1 MEAQHVIYVYL
12 KITHYARLCNKIHK
26 IMEEIKLG
34 INIQT
39 PIQWHIGKKKKI
51 RDDTKSESVGHS
63 VKSDSFQTHG
73 LQPSRLLSPWNS
85 PGKNTGVGS
94 QPFTSPGDLPNPGFD
109 LGLLD
114 DGQILCHLSHQEDQ
128 ENVIHIQWLR
138 IIYDYGIKY
147 SASPRKR
154 LKFAYGIGQGKG
166 ESL

>member
-85 PGKNTGVGS
+85 PGKNTGIG
-94 QPFTSPGDLPNPGFD
+94 
-109 LGLLD
+109 
-114 DGQILCHLSHQEDQ
+114 CHLLLQETFPTQ
-128 ENVIHIQWLR
+128 ES
-138 IIYDYGIKY
+138 D
-147 SASPRKR
+147 PR
-154 LKFAYGIGQGKG
+154 L
-166 ESL
+166 SLLHCRQIRYH